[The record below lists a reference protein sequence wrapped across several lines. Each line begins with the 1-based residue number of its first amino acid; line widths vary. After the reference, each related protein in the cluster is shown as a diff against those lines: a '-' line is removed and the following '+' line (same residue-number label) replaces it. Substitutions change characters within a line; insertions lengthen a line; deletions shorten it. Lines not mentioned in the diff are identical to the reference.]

1 MKKKTKKY
9 LIEKKMNLKMVNY
22 YNEFIGKENLDYKL
36 KNIGSGIYALELENY
51 YYVVAKDDL
60 EKDFK
65 VVGIFNLRGEPLV
78 LQDKLTDKIEIV
90 DNKKVAVYKKQS
102 YGYDKL
108 NYEISSLGI
117 ALKSVLPL
125 RENFERYQEA
135 NYLNRPLLNNL
146 GIYYLNN
153 YEKGNQADIYFV
165 YNKETKQKLFTCHKI
180 DFNYSEYNNVAKD
193 KYILITKRIEG
204 LGKQANLKFFIDE
217 YGNLVSDIYDEELGL
232 YFKKTSIEE
241 LSSLL
246 EKISKV
252 VTKLL
257 RDEAIATQS
266 KNMQIIR
273 VRKRVSEMTLK

>member
-153 YEKGNQADIYFV
+153 YEKGNQAD
-165 YNKETKQKLFTCHKI
+165 
-180 DFNYSEYNNVAKD
+180 S
-193 KYILITKRIEG
+193 R
-204 LGKQANLKFFIDE
+204 
-217 YGNLVSDIYDEELGL
+217 
-232 YFKKTSIEE
+232 
-241 LSSLL
+241 
-246 EKISKV
+246 
-252 VTKLL
+252 
-257 RDEAIATQS
+257 
-266 KNMQIIR
+266 
-273 VRKRVSEMTLK
+273 